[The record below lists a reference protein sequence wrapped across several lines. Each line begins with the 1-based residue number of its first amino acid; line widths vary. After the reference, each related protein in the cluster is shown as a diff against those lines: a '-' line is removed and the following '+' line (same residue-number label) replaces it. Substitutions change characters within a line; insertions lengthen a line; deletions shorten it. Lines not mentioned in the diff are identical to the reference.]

1 MPKGDRMNQED
12 KLIDGKI
19 VSNQV
24 KEEVREETEKL
35 IARGI
40 KPGLIVVLVGEDPA
54 SAVYVRN
61 KSKACEK
68 AGIVSETIKL
78 PEDTSEEDLLNLIE
92 QLNKDPQYHGI
103 LVQLPLPD
111 HINETKVIELIN
123 PLKDVDCFHP
133 VNVGKLVS
141 GQPYVLP
148 CTPAGILR
156 LLQANDISTEGKHV
170 VIIGRSNIVGKPLA
184 NLLIQKSPQANS
196 TVTVVHSRTK
206 NIAHYTRQAD
216 ILIAAMGKANFVT
229 EDMIKENVVI
239 IDVGINRVSADN
251 EKGYILAGDV
261 DFNNVLPKV
270 SKITPVPG
278 GVGPMTIAMLLKN
291 TLTAAEY
298 QESKIINLSL

>member
-1 MPKGDRMNQED
+1 MPKGDRVNQED

-40 KPGLIVVLVGEDPA
+40 KPGLVVVLVGEDPA

-78 PEDTSEEDLLNLIE
+78 PEDTSEEDLLKLIE
-92 QLNKDPQYHGI
+92 QLNNDPQYHGI

-133 VNVGKLVS
+133 ANVGKLVS
-141 GQPYVLP
+141 GRPYVLP

-196 TVTVVHSRTK
+196 TVTVVHSRTN

-291 TLTAAEY
+291 TLAAAEY
-298 QESKIINLSL
+298 QESK

>member
-1 MPKGDRMNQED
+1 MLELED

-24 KEEVREETEKL
+24 KEEIREETQNL

-40 KPGLIVVLVGEDPA
+40 KPGLVVVLVGEDPA

-61 KSKACEK
+61 KGRACEQ
-68 AGIVSETIKL
+68 AGIMSETIKL
-78 PEDTSEEDLLNLIE
+78 PEETSEPDLLNLIDK
-92 QLNKDPQYHGI
+92 LNNDPKYHGI
-103 LVQLPLPD
+103 LVQMPLPD
-111 HINETKVIELIN
+111 HIDESKVIDLIN

-141 GQPYVLP
+141 GKPYVLP
-148 CTPAGILR
+148 CTPAGIIK
-156 LLQANDISTEGKHV
+156 LLQANDVSTEGKHV

-206 NIAHYTRQAD
+206 DIAHYTKQAD

-229 EDMIKENVVI
+229 ADMIKENVVI

-261 DFNNVLPKV
+261 DFQNVLPKV
-270 SKITPVPG
+270 SMITPVPG

-291 TLTAAEY
+291 TLRVAEY
-298 QESKIINLSL
+298 QEK

>member
-1 MPKGDRMNQED
+1 MNQED

-40 KPGLIVVLVGEDPA
+40 KPGLVVVLVGEDPA

-68 AGIVSETIKL
+68 AGIVSETINL
-78 PEDTSEEDLLNLIE
+78 PEETTEEDLLNLIA
-92 QLNKDPQYHGI
+92 QLNNDPKYHGI
-103 LVQLPLPD
+103 LVQLPLPE
-111 HINETKVIELIN
+111 HINETKMIELIN

-141 GQPYVLP
+141 GRPYVLP

-261 DFNNVLPKV
+261 DFKNVLPKV

-298 QESKIINLSL
+298 QEG

>member
-92 QLNKDPQYHGI
+92 QLNKDPQYHGT

-216 ILIAAMGKANFVT
+216 ILIASMGKANFVT

-291 TLTAAEY
+291 TLAAAEY
-298 QESKIINLSL
+298 QESK

>member
-1 MPKGDRMNQED
+1 VNQED
-12 KLIDGKI
+12 KLIDGKS

-24 KEEVREETEKL
+24 KEEIREETDQL

-40 KPGLIVVLVGEDPA
+40 KPGLVVVLVGEDPA

-61 KSKACEK
+61 KGRACEK
-68 AGIVSETIKL
+68 AGILSETIKL
-78 PEDTSEEDLLNLIE
+78 NEDTSETDLLSLIE
-92 QLNKDPQYHGI
+92 KLNIHPQYHGI

-111 HINETKVIELIN
+111 HIDESKVIELIN

-133 VNVGKLVS
+133 ANVGKLVS

-148 CTPAGILR
+148 CTPAGILK
-156 LLQANDISTEGKHV
+156 LLQVSDISTEGKHV

-184 NLLIQKSPQANS
+184 NLLVQKSPQANS

-206 NIAHYTRQAD
+206 DIAHFTRQAD
-216 ILIAAMGKANFVT
+216 ILIAAIGKANFVT
-229 EDMIKENVVI
+229 EDMVKENVVI
-239 IDVGINRVSADN
+239 VDVGINRVSADN

-261 DFNNVLPKV
+261 DFNSVLEKV
-270 SKITPVPG
+270 SRITPVPG

-291 TLTAAEY
+291 TLIAAKF
-298 QESKIINLSL
+298 QEK

>member
-1 MPKGDRMNQED
+1 VNLEDKLED
-12 KLIDGKI
+12 KLINGKTI
-19 VSNQV
+19 SAQV
-24 KEEVREETEKL
+24 KEEIRIETEKM

-40 KPGLIVVLVGEDPA
+40 KPGLVVVLVGEDPA

-61 KSKACEK
+61 KGRACEK
-68 AGIVSETIKL
+68 AGIRSETIKL
-78 PEDTSEEDLLNLIE
+78 SADTSEEDLLNLIE
-92 QLNKDPQYHGI
+92 QLNNDPIYHGI

-111 HINETKVIELIN
+111 HIDESKVIDLIN

-133 VNVGKLVS
+133 ANVGKLVS
-141 GQPYVLP
+141 GKPYMLP
-148 CTPAGILR
+148 CTPAGILK
-156 LLQANDISTEGKHV
+156 LLEASDISTEGKHV

-184 NLLIQKSPQANS
+184 NLLVQKSPQANS

-206 NIAHYTRQAD
+206 DIAHYTRQAD
-216 ILIAAMGKANFVT
+216 ILIAAMGRANFVT
-229 EDMIKENVVI
+229 EDMIKKDVVI

-261 DFNNVLPKV
+261 DFENVMPKV

-291 TLTAAEY
+291 TLNAAEF
-298 QESKIINLSL
+298 QEK

>member
-1 MPKGDRMNQED
+1 MPNRVGNQEN

-40 KPGLIVVLVGEDPA
+40 KPGLVVVLVGEDPA
-54 SAVYVRN
+54 SAVYVHN

-68 AGIVSETIKL
+68 IGILSETIKL
-78 PEDTSEEDLLNLIE
+78 PEDTCEEDLINLIE
-92 QLNKDPQYHGI
+92 QLNNDPQYHGI

-111 HINETKVIELIN
+111 HINKTKVIELIN

-184 NLLIQKSPQANS
+184 NLLMQKSPQANS

-216 ILIAAMGKANFVT
+216 ILIAAIGKANFVT
-229 EDMIKENVVI
+229 DDMIKDYVVI

-251 EKGYILAGDV
+251 EKGYILVGDV

-291 TLTAAEY
+291 TLAAAEY
-298 QESKIINLSL
+298 QESK

>member
-1 MPKGDRMNQED
+1 LNLED
-12 KLIDGKI
+12 KLIDGKT

-35 IARGI
+35 IAKGI
-40 KPGLIVVLVGEDPA
+40 KPGLVVVLVGEDPA

-61 KSKACEK
+61 KGRACEK
-68 AGIVSETIKL
+68 AGIHSETIKL
-78 PEDTSEEDLLNLIE
+78 SEDTSEKDLLNLIR
-92 QLNKDPQYHGI
+92 QLNNNPKWHGI
-103 LVQLPLPD
+103 LVQLPLPA
-111 HINETKVIELIN
+111 HINESKVIELIN

-133 VNVGKLVS
+133 ANVGKLVS
-141 GQPYVLP
+141 GNPYVLP
-148 CTPAGILR
+148 CTPAGILK
-156 LLQANDISTEGKHV
+156 LLQANDINTEGEHV

-206 NIAHYTRQAD
+206 DIAHYTRQAD
-216 ILIAAMGKANFVT
+216 ILIAAMGRANFVT
-229 EDMIKENVVI
+229 KDMIKEDVVI

-278 GVGPMTIAMLLKN
+278 GVGQMTIAMLLKN
-291 TLTAAEY
+291 TLTVAEY
-298 QESKIINLSL
+298 QEG

>member
-1 MPKGDRMNQED
+1 MNQED

-40 KPGLIVVLVGEDPA
+40 KPGLVVVLVGEDPA

-78 PEDTSEEDLLNLIE
+78 PEETTEEDLLNLIA
-92 QLNKDPQYHGI
+92 QLNNDPKYHGI
-103 LVQLPLPD
+103 LVQLPLPE
-111 HINETKVIELIN
+111 HINETKMIELIN

-141 GQPYVLP
+141 GRPYVLP

-261 DFNNVLPKV
+261 DFKNVLPKV

-298 QESKIINLSL
+298 QEG

>member
-1 MPKGDRMNQED
+1 
-12 KLIDGKI
+12 
-19 VSNQV
+19 
-24 KEEVREETEKL
+24 
-35 IARGI
+35 
-40 KPGLIVVLVGEDPA
+40 
-54 SAVYVRN
+54 
-61 KSKACEK
+61 
-68 AGIVSETIKL
+68 
-78 PEDTSEEDLLNLIE
+78 
-92 QLNKDPQYHGI
+92 
-103 LVQLPLPD
+103 
-111 HINETKVIELIN
+111 
-123 PLKDVDCFHP
+123 
-133 VNVGKLVS
+133 
-141 GQPYVLP
+141 
-148 CTPAGILR
+148 
-156 LLQANDISTEGKHV
+156 V

-196 TVTVVHSRTK
+196 TVTVVHSQTK

-291 TLTAAEY
+291 TLAAAEY
-298 QESKIINLSL
+298 QESK

>member
-1 MPKGDRMNQED
+1 MNQED

-40 KPGLIVVLVGEDPA
+40 KPGLVVVLVGEDPA

-78 PEDTSEEDLLNLIE
+78 PEETTEEDLLNLIA
-92 QLNKDPQYHGI
+92 QLNNDPKYHGI
-103 LVQLPLPD
+103 LVQLPLPE
-111 HINETKVIELIN
+111 HINETKMIELIN

-133 VNVGKLVS
+133 TNVGKLVS

-156 LLQANDISTEGKHV
+156 LLQANEISTEGKHV

-206 NIAHYTRQAD
+206 NIARYTRQAD

-239 IDVGINRVSADN
+239 IDVGINRVSAEN

-298 QESKIINLSL
+298 QEG

>member
-1 MPKGDRMNQED
+1 MPKGDRVDQEY

-19 VSNQV
+19 ISNQV
-24 KEEVREETEKL
+24 KEEVRAETEKL

-40 KPGLIVVLVGEDPA
+40 KPGLVVVLVGEDPA

-61 KSKACEK
+61 KNKACEK
-68 AGIVSETIKL
+68 AGILSDTIKL
-78 PEDTSEEDLLNLIE
+78 SEDTSEENILNLIE
-92 QLNKDPQYHGI
+92 RLNKDPQYHGI

-133 VNVGKLVS
+133 SNVGKLVS

-291 TLTAAEY
+291 TLAVAEY
-298 QESKIINLSL
+298 QEG